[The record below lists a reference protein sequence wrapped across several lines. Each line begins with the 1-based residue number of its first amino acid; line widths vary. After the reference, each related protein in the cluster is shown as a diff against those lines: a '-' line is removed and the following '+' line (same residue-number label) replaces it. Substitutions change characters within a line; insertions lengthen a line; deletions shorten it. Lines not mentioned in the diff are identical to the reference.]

1 MQNMKNLQ
9 NSKTK
14 DFPIINDF
22 LTPYVYLLTREVLDY
37 FNKNSNKPSFDL
49 VLSLINHLKNWN
61 LQTSNSIYYST
72 AIFLFS
78 YLHEV
83 LNIAL
88 QQFFHL
94 SFHVPLIS
102 LHWFLMNSKLTLF
115 LSVLFGFLSL
125 LFE

>member
-49 VLSLINHLKNWN
+49 VLSLINHLKN
-61 LQTSNSIYYST
+61 
-72 AIFLFS
+72 
-78 YLHEV
+78 
-83 LNIAL
+83 
-88 QQFFHL
+88 
-94 SFHVPLIS
+94 
-102 LHWFLMNSKLTLF
+102 
-115 LSVLFGFLSL
+115 
-125 LFE
+125 